1 MADTKITNIC
11 QEESDFF
18 LDLSPTGPST
28 FLPFTLVESQPNIIK
43 GKNLRSKH
51 LRIISKDIYFGSLGS
66 SVDIFRSS
74 EYGFGGFDT
83 SRDNGTLS
91 LRKRT
96 APSQVE
102 FYTLEI
108 NKNTISYDV
117 PSTAEGKA
125 LLDFEKYVKGKEFV
139 YLNFVLDVPFS
150 QEEVRQNQVSSG
162 RPDHQSGFVDNDPR
176 ISTFQS
182 EFVYNFYLRDYE
194 KLIERTNQE
203 EWIIPNAHMFS
214 FLKESLTDQDVKN
227 FDKEY
232 LELMSY
238 GGNEDELKGRMTAK
252 NFSFQEYQN
261 GYLPAK
267 ENYFKSAPQTTKN
280 KAKNYVVTQDD
291 VIEYNQLAEQYRGG
305 ANFGFYLEFPYEPP
319 TLTGKEDD
327 LDDFKNLFKKTNTDL
342 NLYDLVIK
350 TDKDLP
356 ARTAF
361 GIPPGQSIDQEVS
374 DFINNANPSS
384 FEYISQLS
392 FVEFGNLGKAK
403 LPLDFSLDKTK
414 YKTWDLTEFFLKYG
428 KIVNKVQNNA
438 VLSDILNISSNEDV
452 TVLGESSEA
461 IQKYQTNPTYSFFQ
475 KLMTETANI
484 GFSNLVNKNSLT
496 AKQCFIDSS
505 ETPHEILFYKITKKD
520 RNGNQLQT
528 FILPSPAEESKTRR
542 KLLNFF
548 DAQVKYDKQ
557 YEYEINAYPLVLA
570 KKYSYLDSNIIQT
583 TDELRFSIFF
593 KFMSYFVIDFIKTMK
608 FKIVVVG
615 KKLKY
620 DFKVISQVIKDYIN
634 NFPKK
639 SKMAFQNAKS
649 KIIFFE
655 ILADIQ
661 LDFDNLLKKIEN
673 SLDFSKMNSASKISV
688 TELNTIKTV
697 VAKHYY
703 NQSIFSYRKTAAIP
717 RDSQV
722 GKKLL
727 SLLGSFKYD
736 NSLAQLFLDKFT
748 PGAINL
754 QGVKL
759 KTSETKLLAISKD
772 FTKLEK
778 ELSLYK
784 NANLNQTTFDVL
796 EIKVEDYI
804 VLMEVPLFS
813 IEGRVL
819 ENPPIYPEVNFSGVK
834 GKNNQI
840 FISLKTQTTRMY
852 EKPIPFNDIEEDY
865 FNNLIKSKGT
875 DRNGRLLFKTDDENR
890 KFQIFRLEE
899 KPKSY
904 KDFDQKIRRE
914 INLQGKYAGAT
925 YKDRLLPNKKY
936 YYTFRSMDVHDN
948 LSNPSPVY
956 EVVVNDQAGFIFPEF
971 KVVQLEDK
979 DYYQYTQ
986 SFRKYLEIKPSFENT
1001 IIDTEITDNFKSA
1014 YGLGLGGV
1022 APLGSGVDNAWG
1034 KKFKV
1039 RITSKSSGKKID
1051 VNFDFTKKYVG
1062 DIVTT
1067 SDVAGYGK
1075 LDEED
1080 RKNMV
1085 TLPESQRPPTQEL
1098 GQTTILEDSDFFKR
1112 KEE

>member
-11 QEESDFF
+11 QEESKQKPP
-18 LDLSPTGPST
+18 SNGKGTGVPVT
-28 FLPFTLVESQPNIIK
+28 PVKSQPNIIK

-74 EYGFGGFDT
+74 VDGYGFDSFVT
-83 SRDNGTLS
+83 
-91 LRKRT
+91 
-96 APSQVE
+96 SQVGDVSSL
-102 FYTLEI
+102 TKDSAAGQIKSNTSEI
-108 NKNTISYDV
+108 NRNTISFDV
-117 PSTAEGKA
+117 PSDKEAKA
-125 LLDFEKYVKGKEFV
+125 LSDFEKHVKGKEFV

-150 QEEVRQNQVSSG
+150 QEEVRQNQISSG

-182 EFVYNFYLRDYE
+182 EFVYNLYLRDYE
-194 KLIERTNQE
+194 KLIERVNQE

-238 GGNEDELKGRMTAK
+238 GGDEAELKGRMTAK

-356 ARTAF
+356 AREAF

-374 DFINNANPSS
+374 DFINNADPSNL
-384 FEYISQLS
+384 EYISQLS

-403 LPLDFSLDKTK
+403 LPLDFSLDKAK
-414 YKTWDLTEFFLKYG
+414 YKTWDLTEFFSKYG

-438 VLSDILNISSNEDV
+438 ALSDILNISSNTDV
-452 TVLGESSEA
+452 TVLGETSEA

-475 KLMTETANI
+475 KLMTEAANI
-484 GFSNLVNKNSLT
+484 GFKNLVNKNSLT
-496 AKQCFIDSS
+496 AKQCFVDSS
-505 ETPHEILFYKITKKD
+505 ETPHEILFYKIIKKD

-528 FILPSPAEESKTRR
+528 FVLPSPAEESKTRR

-570 KKYSYLDSNIIQT
+570 KKYSYFPVLDTNRIVLS
-583 TDELRFSIFF
+583 DELRFSIFF
-593 KFMSYFVIDFIKTMK
+593 KFMSYFVIDFIKNMD
-608 FKIVVVG
+608 FKIVG
-615 KKLKY
+615 NKLKY

-639 SKMAFQNAKS
+639 SKMAFQDAKS
-649 KIIFFE
+649 KIIFFG
-655 ILADIQ
+655 ILAEIQ

-673 SLDFSKMNSASKISV
+673 SLDFSKINSTSKISV

-697 VAKHYY
+697 VARHYF
-703 NQSIFSYRKTAAIP
+703 NQSIFSYRKAAAIP
-717 RDSQV
+717 RDPQV

-727 SLLGSFKYD
+727 FLLGGFKYD
-736 NSLAQLFLDKFT
+736 EEVAQLFLDKFT

-759 KTSETKLLAISKD
+759 KTSEAKLLAISND

-778 ELSLYK
+778 ELASLYI
-784 NANLNQTTFDVL
+784 NLNPINFDKL
-796 EIKVEDYI
+796 EAKVEDYI
-804 VLMEVPLFS
+804 ALMEVPLFS
-813 IEGRVL
+813 IEGKIL
-819 ENPPIYPEVNFSGVK
+819 ENPPIYPEVHFSGVK

-904 KDFDQKIRRE
+904 KDFDQQIRRE

-925 YKDRLLPNKKY
+925 YRDRLLPNKKY
-936 YYTFRSMDVHDN
+936 YYTFRSIDVHDN

-971 KVVQLEDK
+971 KVIQLEDK

-1022 APLGSGVDNAWG
+1022 APLGSGVDNTWG

-1062 DIVTT
+1062 DIVTA

-1075 LDEED
+1075 LDETD
-1080 RKNMV
+1080 RTNMA
-1085 TLPESQRPPTQEL
+1085 TLPESERPTQEL
-1098 GQTTILEDSDFFKR
+1098 GQSAPILEDSDFFKR

>member
-1 MADTKITNIC
+1 MANTKITNIC
-11 QEESDFF
+11 QEESD
-18 LDLSPTGPST
+18 DKEKKKTGPPTGGNGNGGGP
-28 FLPFTLVESQPNIIK
+28 PPPNIIK

-74 EYGFGGFDT
+74 VDGYGFDSF
-83 SRDNGTLS
+83 
-91 LRKRT
+91 RT
-96 APSQVE
+96 AQVGDVSSLAKDSAAGQIKSN
-102 FYTLEI
+102 TSEI
-108 NKNTISYDV
+108 NRNTISFDV
-117 PSTAEGKA
+117 PSDKEAKA
-125 LLDFEKYVKGKEFV
+125 LSDFEKHVKGKEFV

-150 QEEVRQNQVSSG
+150 QEEVRQNQISSG
-162 RPDHQSGFVDNDPR
+162 RPDHQSGFANDDPR

-182 EFVYNFYLRDYE
+182 EFVYNLYLRDYE

-227 FDKEY
+227 FDEKY

-238 GGNEDELKGRMTAK
+238 GGNEAKLKGRMTAK

-261 GYLPAK
+261 GYLPA
-267 ENYFKSAPQTTKN
+267 EEDYFKNAPQTTKN

-291 VIEYNQLAEQYRGG
+291 VIEYNQLAEQYRRG

-342 NLYDLVIK
+342 NLYDLVIRSEGNTTQRVGGQLTEDSVK
-350 TDKDLP
+350 NL
-356 ARTAF
+356 TAN
-361 GIPPGQSIDQEVS
+361 SISKFDS
-374 DFINNANPSS
+374 L
-384 FEYISQLS
+384 EYISQLS

-403 LPLDFSLDKTK
+403 LPLDFSLDKVD
-414 YKTWDLTEFFLKYG
+414 YKTWDLTDFFLDYK
-428 KIVNKVQNNA
+428 KQSQT
-438 VLSDILNISSNEDV
+438 VLKNILNIADNKNV

-461 IQKYQTNPTYSFFQ
+461 IQKYQNNTTYKFFQ
-475 KLMTETANI
+475 DLMLETANI
-484 GFSNLVNKNSLT
+484 GFKNLVNKNSLT

-505 ETPHEILFYKITKKD
+505 ETPHEILFYKIIKKD

-570 KKYSYLDSNIIQT
+570 KKYSYFPVLAAL

-593 KFMSYFVIDFIKTMK
+593 KFMSYFVVDFIKTMN
-608 FKIVVVG
+608 FEIVG
-615 KKLKY
+615 NKLNY
-620 DFKVISQVIKDYIN
+620 NFKVISQVIKAYIN

-639 SKMAFQNAKS
+639 SKMAFQDAKS
-649 KIIFFE
+649 KIIFFG
-655 ILADIQ
+655 ILAEIQ

-673 SLDFSKMNSASKISV
+673 SLDFSKINSASKISV
-688 TELNTIKTV
+688 AELNTIKTV

-703 NQSIFSYRKTAAIP
+703 NQSIFFSYRKAAAIP
-717 RDSQV
+717 RDLQV

-759 KTSETKLLAISKD
+759 KTSEAKLLAISND

-778 ELSLYK
+778 ELASLYI
-784 NANLNQTTFDVL
+784 NYADLNPNSFDKL
-796 EIKVEDYI
+796 EAKVEDYI
-804 VLMEVPLFS
+804 ALMEVPLFS

-819 ENPPIYPEVNFSGVK
+819 ENPPIYPEVHFSGVK

-840 FISLKTQTTRMY
+840 FISLKTQTTRMH

-925 YKDRLLPNKKY
+925 YRDRLLPNKKY

-971 KVVQLEDK
+971 KVIQLEDK

-1014 YGLGLGGV
+1014 YGLGLRRI
-1022 APLGSGVDNAWG
+1022 APLGSGVDSAWG

-1062 DIVTT
+1062 DIVTA

-1080 RKNMV
+1080 RTNMA
-1085 TLPESQRPPTQEL
+1085 TLPESQRPTQEL

>member
-1 MADTKITNIC
+1 MANTKITNIC
-11 QEESDFF
+11 QEESKQKPP
-18 LDLSPTGPST
+18 SNGKSTGAPVT
-28 FLPFTLVESQPNIIK
+28 PVKSQPNIIK

-74 EYGFGGFDT
+74 VDGYGFDSFIT
-83 SRDNGTLS
+83 SQTGDVSS
-91 LRKRT
+91 LIKDV
-96 APSQVE
+96 ASGQVKSSTTE
-102 FYTLEI
+102 V
-108 NKNTISYDV
+108 NKDTISFDV
-117 PSTAEGKA
+117 PSSKETKA
-125 LLDFEKYVKGKEFV
+125 LSDFEKYVKGKEFV

-238 GGNEDELKGRMTAK
+238 GGDEVELKNRMNTI

-267 ENYFKSAPQTTKN
+267 ENYFKNAPQTTKN

-342 NLYDLVIK
+342 NLYDLVIRSEGN
-350 TDKDLP
+350 TTQRVGGQLTQESVNNLT
-356 ARTAF
+356 AR
-361 GIPPGQSIDQEVS
+361 SISKFDS
-374 DFINNANPSS
+374 L
-384 FEYISQLS
+384 EYISQLS
-392 FVEFGNLGKAK
+392 FVEFGNVGKAK
-403 LPLDFSLDKTK
+403 LPLDFSLDKVD
-414 YKTWDLTEFFLKYG
+414 YKTWDLTGFFLDYK
-428 KIVNKVQNNA
+428 KQSQT
-438 VLSDILNISSNEDV
+438 VLKNILNIANNKNV

-461 IQKYQTNPTYSFFQ
+461 IQKYQNNTTYKFFQ
-475 KLMTETANI
+475 DLMLEAANI
-484 GFSNLVNKNSLT
+484 GFKNLVNKNSLT

-505 ETPHEILFYKITKKD
+505 ETPHEILFYKIIKKD

-570 KKYSYLDSNIIQT
+570 KKYSYFPVLDTSRVVLS
-583 TDELRFSIFF
+583 DELRFSVFF
-593 KFMSYFVIDFIKTMK
+593 KFMSYFVVDFIKTMN
-608 FKIVVVG
+608 FKIVG
-615 KKLKY
+615 NKLNY

-639 SKMAFQNAKS
+639 SKQAFQDSKS
-649 KIIFFE
+649 KIIFFG
-655 ILADIQ
+655 ILAEIQ

-673 SLDFSKMNSASKISV
+673 SLDFSKINSTSKISI
-688 TELNTIKTV
+688 TELSTIKTV
-697 VAKHYY
+697 VAKHYF

-717 RDSQV
+717 RDPQV
-722 GKKLL
+722 GKKL
-727 SLLGSFKYD
+727 SFLLGGFKYD
-736 NSLAQLFLDKFT
+736 EEVAQLFLDKFT
-748 PGAINL
+748 PGTINL

-759 KTSETKLLAISKD
+759 KTSEAKLLTISGD

-778 ELSLYK
+778 ELASLYI
-784 NANLNQTTFDVL
+784 NLNPINFDKL
-796 EIKVEDYI
+796 EAKVEDYI

-813 IEGRVL
+813 IEGKVL
-819 ENPPIYPEVNFSGVK
+819 ENPPIYPEVHFSGVK

-899 KPKSY
+899 RPKSY
-904 KDFDQKIRRE
+904 KDFDQQIRRE
-914 INLQGKYAGAT
+914 IDLQGKYAGAT
-925 YKDRLLPNKKY
+925 YRDRLLPNKKY

-971 KVVQLEDK
+971 KVIQLEDK

-1001 IIDTEITDNFKSA
+1001 IIDTDITDNFKSA

-1039 RITSKSSGKKID
+1039 RITSKSSGKKVDI
-1051 VNFDFTKKYVG
+1051 NFDFTKKYVG
-1062 DIVTT
+1062 DVVTA
-1067 SDVAGYGK
+1067 SDVAGYGVIS
-1075 LDEED
+1075 EED
-1080 RKNMV
+1080 RTNMA
-1085 TLPESQRPPTQEL
+1085 TLPESERPTQEL
-1098 GQTTILEDSDFFKR
+1098 GQSTPILEDSDFFKR

>member
-1 MADTKITNIC
+1 MANTKITNIC
-11 QEESDFF
+11 QEESAAKK
-18 LDLSPTGPST
+18 SKPTGPST
-28 FLPFTLVESQPNIIK
+28 GLPFTPVKSQPNIIK

-74 EYGFGGFDT
+74 VDGYGFDSFIT
-83 SRDNGTLS
+83 SQTGDVSS
-91 LRKRT
+91 LIKDV
-96 APSQVE
+96 ASGQVKSSTTE
-102 FYTLEI
+102 V
-108 NKNTISYDV
+108 NKDTISFDV
-117 PSTAEGKA
+117 PSSKETKA
-125 LLDFEKYVKGKEFV
+125 LSDFEKHVKGKEFV

-238 GGNEDELKGRMTAK
+238 GGDEVKLKNRMNTI

-267 ENYFKSAPQTTKN
+267 EDYFKNAPQTTKN

-342 NLYDLVIK
+342 NLYDLVIRSEGN
-350 TDKDLP
+350 TTQRVGGQLTQESVNNL
-356 ARTAF
+356 TAS
-361 GIPPGQSIDQEVS
+361 SISKFDS
-374 DFINNANPSS
+374 L
-384 FEYISQLS
+384 EYISQLS
-392 FVEFGNLGKAK
+392 FVEFGNVGKAK
-403 LPLDFSLDKTK
+403 LPLDFSLDKVG
-414 YKTWDLTEFFLKYG
+414 YKTWDLTDFFLDYK
-428 KIVNKVQNNA
+428 KQSQT
-438 VLSDILNISSNEDV
+438 VLKNILNIANNKNV

-461 IQKYQTNPTYSFFQ
+461 IQKYQNNTTYKFFQ
-475 KLMTETANI
+475 DLMLEAANI
-484 GFSNLVNKNSLT
+484 GFKNLVNKNSLT

-505 ETPHEILFYKITKKD
+505 ETPHEILFYKIVKKD

-557 YEYEINAYPLVLA
+557 YEYEISAYPLVLA
-570 KKYSYLDSNIIQT
+570 KKYYYSPFYADDKNAFRWKTFMNLMRDLRTEFFINSPKIKLAANLGKGLDTFENRILTYIRQWEKTNTSN
-583 TDELRFSIFF
+583 
-593 KFMSYFVIDFIKTMK
+593 Y
-608 FKIVVVG
+608 
-615 KKLKY
+615 
-620 DFKVISQVIKDYIN
+620 
-634 NFPKK
+634 K
-639 SKMAFQNAKS
+639 SSGQKQAFNLTILAILLDFQNLFRNLQNA
-649 KIIFFE
+649 
-655 ILADIQ
+655 Q
-661 LDFDNLLKKIEN
+661 LDFQKY
-673 SLDFSKMNSASKISV
+673 FTGFTSASGRRGYYDQLFKQID
-688 TELNTIKTV
+688 TV
-697 VAKHYY
+697 VYDFYINSGGGTTK
-703 NQSIFSYRKTAAIP
+703 SIFSNPQAQQQLGFPIAGYRDAMVNFVLLFTTGLLITEGLTTTSDLRKEITATTNEYFNTAI
-717 RDSQV
+717 RN
-722 GKKLL
+722 
-727 SLLGSFKYD
+727 FEI
-736 NSLAQLFLDKFT
+736 AQGRNLFTTDFDK
-748 PGAINL
+748 I
-754 QGVKL
+754 KIS
-759 KTSETKLLAISKD
+759 TS
-772 FTKLEK
+772 
-778 ELSLYK
+778 
-784 NANLNQTTFDVL
+784 
-796 EIKVEDYI
+796 DYI

-813 IEGRVL
+813 IEGKVL
-819 ENPPIYPEVNFSGVK
+819 ENPPIYPEVHFSGVK

-899 KPKSY
+899 RPKSY
-904 KDFDQKIRRE
+904 KDFDQQIRRE
-914 INLQGKYAGAT
+914 IDLQGKYAGAT
-925 YKDRLLPNKKY
+925 YRDRLLPNKKY

-971 KVVQLEDK
+971 KVIQLEDK

-1001 IIDTEITDNFKSA
+1001 IIDTDITDNFKSA

-1039 RITSKSSGKKID
+1039 RITSKSSGKKVDI
-1051 VNFDFTKKYVG
+1051 NFDFTKKYVG
-1062 DIVTT
+1062 DVVTA
-1067 SDVAGYGK
+1067 SDVAGYGVIS
-1075 LDEED
+1075 EED
-1080 RKNMV
+1080 RTNMA
-1085 TLPESQRPPTQEL
+1085 TLPESERPTQEL
-1098 GQTTILEDSDFFKR
+1098 GQSTPILEDSDFFKR